1 MDKQQEA
8 KSISATLEK
17 KSRSSLGH
25 KRASQ
30 KKNASA
36 NRIKVTLIHGL
47 MGCKPAHRATVRVL
61 GLRHREHSVEVL
73 DTPENRGMI
82 NQVRYLLKVE

>member
-1 MDKQQEA
+1 MDKQQEL
-8 KSISATLEK
+8 KSTSIASEK
-17 KSRSSLGH
+17 KLRSSVGR
-25 KRASQ
+25 KKGSQ
-30 KKNASA
+30 KKSA
-36 NRIKVTLIHGL
+36 PSNHIKVTLIRGL
-47 MGCKPAHRATVRVL
+47 MGCKPAHRATVRGL